1 MNPEQQRIYDALLK
15 ELEPYGFYVTYQL
28 IYGNDDRAARVTIS
42 GHGLGKEIIILPSGQ
57 IL

>member
-1 MNPEQQRIYDALLK
+1 MNPLQQEIYDALLK
-15 ELEPYGFYVTYQL
+15 ELESYGFLINYQL
-28 IYGNDDRAARVTIS
+28 IYGSEPLVRVTIS